1 MAPTAAERKQEAL
14 ILKRATLEQALR
26 ICRMELKEAAAEVM
40 KERKAAAKAEVAK
53 KAAKFM
59 GKSKVREGLHKCEK
73 TGGMVGLSKD
83 GKIRYGPG
91 HHCWQCMHRAR
102 KGKGGHKHTCGKK
115 PYAR

>member
-26 ICRMELKEAAAEVM
+26 ICRMELKDAAVEVM
-40 KERKAAAKAEVAK
+40 KERKAAAKAAVAK
-53 KAAKFM
+53 AAAKFM
-59 GKSKVREGLHKCEK
+59 GKSKVSEGLHKCKK

-83 GKIRYGPG
+83 GKTRYGPG

>member
-1 MAPTAAERKQEAL
+1 MFYNKVQVLNRDLSILMLQLFAEQRKCE
-14 ILKRATLEQALR
+14 IEQ
-26 ICRMELKEAAAEVM
+26 
-40 KERKAAAKAEVAK
+40 

-59 GKSKVREGLHKCEK
+59 GKIKVREGLHKCEK